1 MRSGS
6 AIIAVVC
13 ALMSVAPGAETLA
26 HDFAG
31 VASTAVKSDS
41 ADVAAAVDRYHHAMS
56 TGDSAAALALL
67 TEDAVVLES
76 GGLETRAEYRS
87 HHLPGDIAF
96 ARTVR
101 SERSPMKVTVKGDA
115 AWASSTSTSQGEYNG
130 RPVNSVGAELMV
142 LVRTPQ
148 GWRIAAIHWSSRARR
163 PAGG

>member
-6 AIIAVVC
+6 AITAVVC
-13 ALMSVAPGAETLA
+13 TLMSIFPGATTHA
-26 HDFAG
+26 HDLAG

-41 ADVAAAVDRYHHAMS
+41 ADVAAAVDRYHQAMS

-101 SERSPMKVTVKGDA
+101 SERSPMNVTVKGDA

-130 RPVNSVGAELMV
+130 RAVNTVGAELMV
-142 LVRTPQ
+142 LVRTSE
-148 GWRIAAIHWSSRARR
+148 GWKIAAIHWSARR
-163 PAGG
+163 RQ